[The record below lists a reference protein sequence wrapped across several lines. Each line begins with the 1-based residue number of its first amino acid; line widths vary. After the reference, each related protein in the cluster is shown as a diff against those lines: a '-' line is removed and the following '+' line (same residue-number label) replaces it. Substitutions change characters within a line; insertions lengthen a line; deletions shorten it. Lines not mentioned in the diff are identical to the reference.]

1 MRCCAGAVPAPYIL
15 LRILTLALTLTL
27 AAGGATWARSAPA
40 RLEVDRARLD
50 AIEDLTESLANAL
63 LALSV
68 DLRRMD
74 MAKAADYF
82 HDRLE
87 AEPFP
92 SRPGETEHA
101 IKWIHEHTWEVPE
114 RWKPE
119 PAAESSEKE
128 KKRRKRRREKDREP
142 RHVLPTLD
150 KAQFLGGL
158 EAFLQHFS
166 EIEDARLK
174 VKEATFPDP
183 SVHAG
188 VARIHLFVVG
198 RDLEGRREWA
208 RGDFRIDASREGED
222 WRITKL
228 RDVSLASDVAA
239 ADLFSEISGPA
250 GIAATFPAFGVPP
263 NDGFVA
269 HGAAAGD
276 YDGDGLLDLVLTE
289 MDGNRLFRNEGDG
302 TFRDVSEEML
312 VRYAPKATGALFFDF
327 DDDGDPDI
335 FLAAVG
341 EQVLLENHVDPNGLR
356 TFRDIS
362 EQAGVAVPAVGFSA
376 VAADVNRDGRQ
387 DVYVASYNK
396 FGTYMPDSWSRS
408 TNGTPNLLFINQGS
422 GLFRE
427 SAREWGV
434 DDSRWTYAAAFADVD
449 GDGLQDLYLANDFG
463 ENALYMNKGTHFEDE
478 SLRRGVVD
486 PGNGMGV
493 AFGDVDND
501 GDLDLHVTN
510 MSSTAGNRILGR
522 LMPDARPDTHVLKKI
537 ASGNSIFTNRGNGY
551 FENLTDKIGYL
562 SAGWAF
568 GGGFI
573 DFDNDGWEDEF
584 SANGFV
590 SGNSMNDT

>member
-1 MRCCAGAVPAPYIL
+1 MGHRRGAVPAPSL
-15 LRILTLALTLTL
+15 LLLTLALTLTL
-27 AAGGATWARSAPA
+27 GGAARARPAPA
-40 RLEVDRARLD
+40 GLEVDRARLD

-68 DLRRMD
+68 DVRRMD
-74 MAKAADYF
+74 MPKVAGYF

-92 SRPGETEHA
+92 SRPGEPAHA
-101 IKWIHEHTWEVPE
+101 VKWIHEHAWEVPDRRKE
-114 RWKPE
+114 E
-119 PAAESSEKE
+119 PAAEPPEKE
-128 KKRRKRRREKDREP
+128 KKRRKRRGEEDREP
-142 RHVLPTLD
+142 QAVLPVLD
-150 KAQFLGGL
+150 KAQFLG
-158 EAFLQHFS
+158 EFETFLGHFS
-166 EIEDARLK
+166 EIEDARFK

-183 SVHAG
+183 IDTDG
-188 VARIHLFVVG
+188 VARIYFFVVG
-198 RDLEGRREWA
+198 RDLEGRREWV
-208 RGDFRIDASREGED
+208 RGTFWIDASREGED

-228 RDVSLASDVAA
+228 RNVSLASDVAA
-239 ADLFSEISGPA
+239 VDLFSEISGPA

-269 HGAAAGD
+269 HGGAAGD

-289 MDGNRLFRNEGDG
+289 VDGNRLFRNVGDG

-312 VRYAPKATGALFFDF
+312 VRYAPVATGALFFDF
-327 DDDGDPDI
+327 DNDGDPDI

-341 EQVLLENHVDPNGLR
+341 RQVLLENHVDPNGVR

-396 FGTYMPDSWSRS
+396 YGTYMPNSWSRS
-408 TNGTPNLLFINQGS
+408 TNGTPNLLFINEGN
-422 GLFRE
+422 GIFRE

-434 DDSRWTYAAAFADVD
+434 DDSRWTYAAAFADVE

-522 LMPDARPDTHVLKKI
+522 LIPDARPDTHVLKKI
-537 ASGNSIFTNRGNGY
+537 ASGNTIFTNRGNGY

-590 SGNSMNDT
+590 SGSSMNDT